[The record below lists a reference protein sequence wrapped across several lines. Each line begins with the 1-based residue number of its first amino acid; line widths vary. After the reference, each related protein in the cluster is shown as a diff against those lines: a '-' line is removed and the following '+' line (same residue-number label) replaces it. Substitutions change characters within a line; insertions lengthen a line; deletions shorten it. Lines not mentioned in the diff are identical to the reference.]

1 MTKKAISYIIK
12 PTVISLFFLVLLPV
26 ILALEIQLN
35 APDSVNMNEEFKAS
49 IRANTQEVYDVKIFV
64 EGNSSKTIS
73 QIFNIDKWQSSYYYI
88 KQAFPAQSEFSL
100 KITKA
105 GNWEI
110 CARLRKEAQNP
121 SPPVCSP
128 IIVKISN
135 EEESQ
140 DNKDIIEK
148 NEQENLEEPNKNEEN
163 NIKNESNLESNKEIV
178 IYNINKSDSQIN
190 NPIKIQEKII
200 LNNPKKK
207 EQPVFTTKY
216 EKLRNGI
223 VYSFIALC
231 IIIIALLALKRL

>member
-1 MTKKAISYIIK
+1 M
-12 PTVISLFFLVLLPV
+12 VISLFFLVLLPV

-35 APDSVNMNEEFKAS
+35 APDSVNMDEEFKAS
-49 IRANTQEVYDVKIFV
+49 ISADTQEVYDVKIFV
-64 EGNSSKTIS
+64 EDNSSKTIS
-73 QIFNIDKWQSSYYYI
+73 QIFNIDKWQSSYYYL
-88 KQAFPAQSEFSL
+88 KSAFPSQSEFSL

-105 GNWEI
+105 GEWEI
-110 CARLRKEAQNP
+110 CARLRKSAQSP
-121 SPPVCSP
+121 SSPTCRP
-128 IIVKISN
+128 IIVLVNLN
-135 EEESQ
+135 EEKNQ
-140 DNKDIIEK
+140 DNMDIIEK
-148 NEQENLEEPNKNEEN
+148 NEQENLGELNENEKN
-163 NIKNESNLESNKEIV
+163 NIRKNESNSENNKEIV